1 MTSFR
6 QFSRGTQALIAAN
19 VVLAIVVVGELL
31 SPAAPQVTLNDT
43 GSQAAETLPDF
54 GNTSMTPPAR
64 SQLVDMVDRPLFYED
79 RRLPEPPPEVAAP
92 SAPLRLSL
100 QGVALYRAGKWR
112 EKDSGKIS
120 SLTSS
125 FSE

>member
-31 SPAAPQVTLNDT
+31 SPAAPQANLKDT

-64 SQLVDMVDRPLFYED
+64 SQLVDMVDRPLFYVD
-79 RRLPEPPPEVAAP
+79 RRLPEPPPEAAAP
-92 SAPLRLSL
+92 SAP
-100 QGVALYRAGKWR
+100 
-112 EKDSGKIS
+112 DDTI
-120 SLTSS
+120 
-125 FSE
+125 